1 MSDDELD
8 PATKRVL
15 QQAEYM
21 RRNEAKLA
29 QIACIKQLVAYT
41 NWLAERGDW
50 GDPNPATEEESLK
63 LLHVRQMR
71 IGFDTRQV
79 LESDFEGLYEH
90 VDSALDNA
98 LAWRDHRV
106 KEWAAGS
113 DIAELNA
120 LWEWFR
126 ERLPS
131 GYVSQYKK

>member
-1 MSDDELD
+1 MSYDELD

-21 RRNEAKLA
+21 RSNEVKLA
-29 QIACIKQLVAYT
+29 QIARIKQLTAYT

-63 LLHVRQMR
+63 LLHIRQMR
-71 IGFDTRQV
+71 IGYDTMQV
-79 LESDFEGLYEH
+79 LKCNFEELYEH
-90 VDSALDNA
+90 IDAALENA
-98 LAWRDHRV
+98 LAWRDYRV
-106 KEWAAGS
+106 KEWAAES

-126 ERLPS
+126 ERLPAD
-131 GYVSQYKK
+131 YVSPY